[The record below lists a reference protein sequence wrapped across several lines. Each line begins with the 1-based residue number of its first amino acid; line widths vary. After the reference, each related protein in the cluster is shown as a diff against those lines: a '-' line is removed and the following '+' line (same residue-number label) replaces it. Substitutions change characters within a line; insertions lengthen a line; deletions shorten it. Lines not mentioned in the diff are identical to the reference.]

1 MFKLRILVVNGLC
14 YIVLSLLFIFRFTL
28 QGLGQTAM
36 PTFAG
41 IMELL
46 MRALAAIFLI
56 DRFGYLGACFAN
68 PMAWVGACVPLLIA
82 YWRVRKTLQDAS
94 PVAEI

>member
-1 MFKLRILVVNGLC
+1 
-14 YIVLSLLFIFRFTL
+14 
-28 QGLGQTAM
+28 M

-46 MRALAAIFLI
+46 MRALAAVFLI

-68 PMAWVGACVPLLIA
+68 PMAWVGALIPLAIA
-82 YWRVRKTLQDAS
+82 YAMVRKTLYDDVS
-94 PVAEI
+94 VN